1 MIKFIYRY
9 IPFFSFL
16 LLLSSCES
24 TESKIERLA
33 IELKAS
39 ETPLKNTIL
48 ENGILLATHVETD
61 QYGFAAS
68 LPRYFKLAFN
78 NGNNLKVFYSTDSHG
93 ERSVNSMG
101 GVISDSWSEIS
112 DASLCGFSACYGI
125 DRFSDVDE
133 ESIYLTAARISE
145 KNLTKLIT
153 SNSDISS
160 LDDLNKHYYDEYCN
174 NSLIIGI
181 GKKVFTSVVYDYT
194 EEDYYY
200 LTDEKQIIK
209 IKESIERLKDNLEKG
224 EGDPEINTLELK
236 HKTLLLNNWGKELPY
251 IYGKISEYTFCQQI
265 ISEEDYTI
273 LYGQFKALIRQQ
285 N

>member
-1 MIKFIYRY
+1 MIKFIYRC
-9 IPFFSFL
+9 IPFFCFL

-33 IELKAS
+33 MELKAS

-48 ENGILLATHVETD
+48 ENGFLIASHVETD

-68 LPRYFKLAFN
+68 LPRYYKLAFN
-78 NGNNLKVFYSTDSHG
+78 NGNNLKLFYSIDRHG
-93 ERSVNSMG
+93 ERAVNSMG
-101 GVISDSWSEIS
+101 GVISDSWSEVS

-125 DRFSDVDE
+125 DRFSDVDG

-145 KNLTKLIT
+145 KTLTKLIT

-181 GKKVFTSVVYDYT
+181 GKEVFTSRDYN
-194 EEDYYY
+194 Y

-224 EGDPEINTLELK
+224 EGDPEINTLDLK

-251 IYGKISEYTFCQQI
+251 IYGKIGEATFYQQI

-273 LYGQFKALIRQQ
+273 LYDQFKPLIRE
-285 N
+285 